1 MKLKVCGVNDA
12 AFAVE
17 AARLGADYLGF
28 IFAPSSPRAVTPEA
42 ARRIV
47 RAVREAVS
55 TPPRL
60 VGVFVD
66 QTVAE
71 ILSVLRTVGLD
82 IAQLHRRATAADVA
96 ALRPAG
102 REVWTL
108 AGGAPGDGVLF
119 DSSHGDGETAL
130 RRGPYAAILAGGV
143 SAANLAEKCACA
155 PDVLDVSGSLESAP
169 GVKSLPRLR
178 AFVAAWVKCRRRD
191 FPETDERLL
200 ARAPPGLWPEA
211 VPRRERTDRGPG
223 TCCVACRLAAF
234 LPWL

>member
-1 MKLKVCGVNDA
+1 MKLKICGVNDA

-28 IFAPSSPRAVTPEA
+28 IFAPSSPRAVTPAA
-42 ARRIV
+42 AREIA
-47 RAVREAVS
+47 RAVRAAV
-55 TPPRL
+55 PAAPRL

-66 QTVAE
+66 APVPDVLDV
-71 ILSVLRTVGLD
+71 LSSAALD

-96 ALRPAG
+96 AVRAAG

-155 PDVLDVSGSLESAP
+155 PDVLDVSESLESAP
-169 GVKSLPRLR
+169 GVKSLSRLR
-178 AFVAAWVKCRRRD
+178 AFVAAWRRQ
-191 FPETDERLL
+191 T
-200 ARAPPGLWPEA
+200 AR
-211 VPRRERTDRGPG
+211 RG
-223 TCCVACRLAAF
+223 
-234 LPWL
+234 

>member
-12 AFAVE
+12 AFAIE

-47 RAVREAVS
+47 RAVREAVP

-82 IAQLHRRATAADVA
+82 IAQLHRRATAADVVSRHA
-96 ALRPAG
+96 DGFVVGSALGKR
-102 REVWTL
+102 L
-108 AGGAPGDGVLF
+108 GA
-119 DSSHGDGETAL
+119 E
-130 RRGPYAAILAGGV
+130 
-143 SAANLAEKCACA
+143 
-155 PDVLDVSGSLESAP
+155 GSLKGP
-169 GVKSLPRLR
+169 LLP
-178 AFVAAWVKCRRRD
+178 
-191 FPETDERLL
+191 
-200 ARAPPGLWPEA
+200 
-211 VPRRERTDRGPG
+211 
-223 TCCVACRLAAF
+223 
-234 LPWL
+234 

>member
-17 AARLGADYLGF
+17 AARLGGDYLGF
-28 IFAPSSPRAVTPEA
+28 IFAPSSPGAVTPGA

-47 RAVREAVS
+47 RAVREAVP

-96 ALRPAG
+96 ALRTAG

-119 DSSHGDGETAL
+119 DSSHGDGETAF
-130 RRGPYAAILAGGV
+130 RRGTYTASLAGGV
-143 SAANLAEKCACA
+143 STANLAEACA
-155 PDVLDVSGSLESAP
+155 RGPDVLDVSGSLESAR
-169 GVKSLPRLR
+169 GVKSMSLLR
-178 AFVAAWVKCRRRD
+178 SFIAAWRKR
-191 FPETDERLL
+191 
-200 ARAPPGLWPEA
+200 
-211 VPRRERTDRGPG
+211 
-223 TCCVACRLAAF
+223 
-234 LPWL
+234 

>member
-47 RAVREAVS
+47 RAVREAVP

-60 VGVFVD
+60 VGVF
-66 QTVAE
+66 
-71 ILSVLRTVGLD
+71 VLRTVGLD

-96 ALRPAG
+96 ALRTAG

-119 DSSHGDGETAL
+119 DSSHGDGETAF
-130 RRGPYAAILAGGV
+130 RRGAYTAILAGGV
-143 SAANLAEKCACA
+143 STANLAAACA
-155 PDVLDVSGSLESAP
+155 RGPDILDVSGSLESAR
-169 GVKSLPRLR
+169 GVKSISLLR
-178 AFVAAWVKCRRRD
+178 SFIAAWRKR
-191 FPETDERLL
+191 
-200 ARAPPGLWPEA
+200 
-211 VPRRERTDRGPG
+211 
-223 TCCVACRLAAF
+223 
-234 LPWL
+234 

>member
-28 IFAPSSPRAVTPEA
+28 IFAPSSPRAVTPET

-47 RAVREAVS
+47 RAVREAVPA
-55 TPPRL
+55 PPRL

-96 ALRPAG
+96 ALRTAG
-102 REVWTL
+102 REVWT
-108 AGGAPGDGVLF
+108 GASPPRTSRRRAREVPT
-119 DSSHGDGETAL
+119 SSTSRARSN
-130 RRGPYAAILAGGV
+130 RRGASSRFPSSVPSSPPGG
-143 SAANLAEKCACA
+143 
-155 PDVLDVSGSLESAP
+155 SGSRTLWGLSAP
-169 GVKSLPRLR
+169 ALS
-178 AFVAAWVKCRRRD
+178 
-191 FPETDERLL
+191 TT
-200 ARAPPGLWPEA
+200 ARHALY
-211 VPRRERTDRGPG
+211 PRRPRAWRCG
-223 TCCVACRLAAF
+223 A
-234 LPWL
+234 